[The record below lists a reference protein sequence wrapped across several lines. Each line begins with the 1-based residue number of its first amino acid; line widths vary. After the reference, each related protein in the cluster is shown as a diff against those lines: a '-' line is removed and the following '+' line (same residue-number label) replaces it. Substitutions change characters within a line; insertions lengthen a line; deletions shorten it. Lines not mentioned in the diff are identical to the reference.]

1 MNNSETTA
9 GEAAELFRRT
19 MVSITDQAQAEG
31 ARRRGHGSTLPAV
44 PRRRRR
50 RRLTPARAVPRWCGR
65 GDSNPYVLSDTRT

>member
-31 ARRRGHGSTLPAV
+31 REGEVMEALFPLFLGGV
-44 PRRRRR
+44 
-50 RRLTPARAVPRWCGR
+50 
-65 GDSNPYVLSDTRT
+65 GDDD